1 MDVALHCLCIPPSSR
16 QQPDSSCW
24 RWTRFHGCQVVA
36 CIAQRPVSAVPQAH
50 VSLAVTSSAEGCSAN
65 GTPATTA
72 GFYLYGP
79 LSAGPVGLPVP
90 AQVKNARPL

>member
-1 MDVALHCLCIPPSSR
+1 MSRSTASAFRHPRGSNRIPRAGDGRVSMAAKSSPALPS
-16 QQPDSSCW
+16 
-24 RWTRFHGCQVVA
+24 A
-36 CIAQRPVSAVPQAH
+36 
-50 VSLAVTSSAEGCSAN
+50 LAEGCSAN